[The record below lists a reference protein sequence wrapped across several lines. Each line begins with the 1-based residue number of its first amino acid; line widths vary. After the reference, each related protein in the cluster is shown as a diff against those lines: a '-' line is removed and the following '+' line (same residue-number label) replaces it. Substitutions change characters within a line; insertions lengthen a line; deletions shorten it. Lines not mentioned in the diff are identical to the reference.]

1 MKGAGFIAAKFEGQ
15 LGSFT
20 LDAEFTV
27 PASGVTGLFG
37 PSGSGKTTVLRCIA
51 GLHRVPN
58 GLCAVDGEI
67 WQDESSF
74 RPAHRRGV
82 GYVFQE
88 ASLFPHLSVT
98 RNLLYATCGRR
109 PAAPA
114 DAIGFDEAVALL
126 GLSALLDRA
135 PDRLSGG
142 ERQRVAIGRALLSQ
156 PKLLLMDEP
165 LSALDA
171 ETKSE
176 ILPFLERLRDSLSL
190 PIIYVSHDMR
200 EIERVAKHLVLMQ
213 SGRVRSAGL
222 LNELQSDPALPLAA
236 GQDAAVTLD
245 CVVSDYD
252 AAYGLATLAVDCGQ
266 FFVPMPKAAI
276 GSRQRLT
283 IAARDVSLARER
295 PEGTT
300 ILNILPCRIVSATP
314 AGANEMV
321 ANEMVVVLR
330 LGADGTG
337 ARLLAH
343 VTRRSWDQVF
353 RDQTKLAEGMPVY
366 GLVKSVALLPTPSAP
381 STARP

>member
-1 MKGAGFIAAKFEGQ
+1 MTGAGTIAAVFRGQ
-15 LGSFT
+15 LGRFT
-20 LDAEFTV
+20 LDAAFSV

-37 PSGSGKTTVLRCIA
+37 SSGSGKTTVLRCIA
-51 GLHRVPN
+51 GLHRLAD
-58 GLCAVDGEI
+58 GYCAVNGDV
-67 WQDESSF
+67 WQDKSAF
-74 RPAHRRGV
+74 RPAHKRGV

-98 RNLLYATCGRR
+98 RNLLYATRGRR

-156 PKLLLMDEP
+156 PRLLLMDEP

-171 ETKSE
+171 ETKRE

-200 EIERVAKHLVLMQ
+200 EIERLAKYLILME
-213 SGRVRSAGL
+213 SGRVRSAGP

-245 CVVSDYD
+245 AVVSEYD
-252 AAYGLATLAVDCGQ
+252 AAYGLATLTVEGGQ
-266 FFVPMPKAAI
+266 FLTPMPKAAI
-276 GSRQRLT
+276 GSHQRLT
-283 IAARDVSLARER
+283 VAARDVSLARER

-300 ILNILPCRIVSATP
+300 VLNILPCRIASASP
-314 AGANEMV
+314 AA
-321 ANEMVVVLR
+321 ANEMVVVLT
-330 LGADGTG
+330 LGADGSG

-343 VTRRSWDQVF
+343 VTRRSWDQL
-353 RDQTKLAEGMPVY
+353 KLAEKMPVY
-366 GLVKSVALLPTPSAP
+366 GLVKSVALLPAHAVLPAQSVPAMAP
-381 STARP
+381 F

>member
-1 MKGAGFIAAKFEGQ
+1 MTGTGSIAAVFRGQ
-15 LGSFT
+15 LGRFT

-51 GLHRVPN
+51 GLHRLAD
-58 GLCAVDGEI
+58 GYCAVDGEI
-67 WQDESSF
+67 WQDKTSF

-98 RNLLYATCGRR
+98 SNLLYATRGRR
-109 PAAPA
+109 PGAPA
-114 DAIGFDEAVALL
+114 DGIGFDEAVALL

-142 ERQRVAIGRALLSQ
+142 ERQRVAIGRALLAQ

-171 ETKSE
+171 ETKRE
-176 ILPFLERLRDSLSL
+176 ILPFLQRLRDSLAL

-200 EIERVAKHLVLMQ
+200 EIERLAKHLILMQ
-213 SGRVRSAGL
+213 SGRVRSAGPL
-222 LNELQSDPALPLAA
+222 SQLQSDPTLPLAA
-236 GQDAAVTLD
+236 EQDAAVTLD
-245 CVVSDYD
+245 AAVSDYD
-252 AAYGLATLAVDCGQ
+252 AAYGLATLTVEGGQ
-266 FFVPMPKAAI
+266 FLAPMPEAAI
-276 GSRQRLT
+276 GSHQRVT

-295 PEGTT
+295 PEGTSV
-300 ILNILPCRIVSATP
+300 LNILPCRIASATP
-314 AGANEMV
+314 KA

-330 LGADGTG
+330 LGTDGTG

-343 VTRRSWDQVF
+343 VTRRSWDQL
-353 RDQTKLAEGMPVY
+353 KLAEEMRVY
-366 GLVKSVALLPTPSAP
+366 SLVKSVALLPAQSAP
-381 STARP
+381 IMARY

>member
-1 MKGAGFIAAKFEGQ
+1 MNRAGAIAAVFRGQ
-15 LGSFT
+15 LGSFA

-51 GLHRVPN
+51 GLHRLAD
-58 GLCAVDGEI
+58 GYCAVDGDV
-67 WQDESSF
+67 WQDKSSF
-74 RPAHRRGV
+74 RPAHKRRI

-98 RNLLYATCGRR
+98 GNLLYATRGRR

-126 GLSALLDRA
+126 GLSALLHRA

-171 ETKSE
+171 ETKNE

-200 EIERVAKHLVLMQ
+200 EIERLADHLILMQ
-213 SGRVRSAGL
+213 AGRVRSVGP

-236 GQDAAVTLD
+236 GHDAAVTLD
-245 CVVSDYD
+245 AVVSSYD
-252 AAYGLATLAVDCGQ
+252 AAYGLATLTVAGGQ
-266 FFVPMPKAAI
+266 FFAPMPTAAI
-276 GSRQRLT
+276 GSHQRVT

-300 ILNILPCRIVSATP
+300 ILNVLPCRIAAATP
-314 AGANEMV
+314 AT
-321 ANEMVVVLR
+321 ANEMVVVLK
-330 LGADGTG
+330 LGMDGTG

-343 VTRRSWDQVF
+343 VTRRSWDQIKF
-353 RDQTKLAEGMPVY
+353 AEGIQVY
-366 GLVKSVALLPTPSAP
+366 GLIKSVALLPS
-381 STARP
+381 